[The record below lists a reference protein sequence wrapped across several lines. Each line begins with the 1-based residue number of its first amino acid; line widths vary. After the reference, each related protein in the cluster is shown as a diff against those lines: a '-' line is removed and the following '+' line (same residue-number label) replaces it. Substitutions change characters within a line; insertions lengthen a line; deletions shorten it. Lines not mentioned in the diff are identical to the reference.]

1 MKIGP
6 KYKIARRLGS
16 AVFEKTQTAKFALHA
31 EKRGANLDGVRP
43 RSNYGIQLLAKQ
55 KIRFTY
61 GLTAKQL
68 ANYIRKVI
76 DSKSRKPEAMLY
88 SLLERRLDRAVLR
101 AGLAQSQRQARQI
114 VSHGHLRVNDKKI
127 TVASYEVKNGDVIS
141 VKESSKGKG
150 LFLDIEERLI
160 AANVPSWIKV
170 DAKNVSF
177 TIDGEPQYKV
187 IEVPFNIGDAIQFYK
202 R

>member
-31 EKRGANLDGVRP
+31 EKRGAHMEGVRS
-43 RSNYGIQLLAKQ
+43 RSNYGTQLLAKQ

-61 GLTAKQL
+61 GLTATQL

-76 DSKSRKPEAMLY
+76 DSKSRKPEEMLY
-88 SLLERRLDRAVLR
+88 SMLERRLDRAVLR
-101 AGLAQSQRQARQI
+101 SGLAQTQRQARQM

-127 TVASYEVKNGDVIS
+127 TVPSYTVLNGDKITI
-141 VKESSKGKG
+141 KDSSKEKG
-150 LFLDIEERLI
+150 LFNEIEERLKN
-160 AANVPSWIKV
+160 ANTPSWIKI
-170 DAKNVSF
+170 DLKTLSF
-177 TIDGEPQYKV
+177 VVDGEPQYKP
-187 IEVPFNIGDAIQFYK
+187 IEVPFNIGEAIQFYK

>member
-16 AVFEKTQTAKFALHA
+16 AVFEKTSTPKYALHA
-31 EKRGANLDGVRP
+31 EKKGANMDGVRP

-55 KIRFTY
+55 KIRYTY

-76 DSKSRKPEAMLY
+76 ESKTRKPEAMLY
-88 SLLERRLDRAVLR
+88 SILERRLDRAVLR
-101 AGLAQSQRQARQI
+101 SGLAKTQRQARQM
-114 VSHGHLRVNDKKI
+114 VSHGHVRVNDKKI
-127 TVASYEVKNGDVIS
+127 TVPSYEVKIGDKVA
-141 VKESSKGKG
+141 VKDSSKEKG
-150 LFLDIEERLI
+150 LFSNIDEQLKEANI
-160 AANVPSWIKV
+160 ANWIKV
-170 DAKNVSF
+170 DAKTLSF
-177 TIDGEPQYKV
+177 TVEGEPQYKS
-187 IEVPFNIGDAIQFYK
+187 IEVPFNIGEAIQFYK